1 MRLIDYAC
9 AFAVCFTIT
18 ACRTDSDSHTG
29 KLRILCTT
37 SMIADG
43 ARNICG
49 NHAEVQALMGA
60 GVDPHLYK
68 PAIRDLDKITSA
80 DVIIYNGLHL
90 EGKMVELLKKI
101 ARTKPVLAL
110 SDGLDEKDIINTG
123 DSGGAHDPHIWF
135 DMMVWKKG
143 MGYIAKQMGKIDTS
157 NSAAYDNNFANYSR
171 LLDSTFLSLTEKWN
185 SVNVERRILITSH
198 DAFSYYGRSFGVEV
212 KALQGISTM
221 AEFGLRDVTELV
233 DFICHRNVPA
243 VFIESSVSDKSLKA
257 VVEGCESKGCKV
269 KIGAGLYSDAMGSEG
284 TPEATYIGMITYNT
298 NAIIKELTGEK

>member
-1 MRLIDYAC
+1 MRGILYAGFC
-9 AFAVCFTIT
+9 AIVIVC
-18 ACRTDSDSHTG
+18 ASCQSGDKQNKG
-29 KLRILCTT
+29 KIRILCTT
-37 SMIADG
+37 SMLADG
-43 ARNICG
+43 VRNICG
-49 NHAEVQALMGA
+49 DKAQIQALMGA

-68 PAIRDLDKITSA
+68 PAIRDLDKITAA
-80 DVIIYNGLHL
+80 DVIVYNGLHL

-110 SDGLDEKDIINTG
+110 SDGLAEEDIIQTQ
-123 DSGGAHDPHIWF
+123 DAGGAHDPHIWF
-135 DMMVWKKG
+135 DMMIWKKG
-143 MGYIAKQMGKIDTS
+143 LHYIEHQLGEIDTL
-157 NSAAYDNNFANYSR
+157 YQEDYKKNFASYESK
-171 LLDSTFLSLTEKWN
+171 LDSTFLSLTEKWS
-185 SVNVERRILITSH
+185 SVALEKRVLITSH

-233 DFICHRNVPA
+233 DFICLRNVPA

-257 VVEGCESKGCKV
+257 VVEGCESRGCKV

-298 NAIIKELTGEK
+298 NVIIKGLLEQK